1 MVSAVAGNSI
11 IIEFIGG
18 HMQRIIILLALL
30 MPSLALAEQTT
41 ANETKGLYVGVGIGA
56 SSYDDDNYF
65 DQLRLDDSEVGI
77 KLFGGYRFSQYFS
90 LEGAVVGLGSFDADS
105 SSSEIKNEF
114 GLMSFSGVGNLP
126 IFYGIAL
133 YGQLGFGFASISQDI
148 AYATPSAQLVTRN
161 DNDSALAGLY
171 GAGLKFI
178 PPTFRKLEFTLG
190 WERYVFSTDT
200 TRVDAGI
207 RSQDD
212 VDHEFD
218 FVFVGVALNFW

>member
-1 MVSAVAGNSI
+1 LIAVAGNSI
-11 IIEFIGG
+11 IIECGG
-18 HMQRIIILLALL
+18 DFMQRIIILLILLSPTIAL
-30 MPSLALAEQTT
+30 SEQTVPQ
-41 ANETKGLYVGVGIGA
+41 EHKGLYVGAGIGA
-56 SSYDDDNYF
+56 SSYDDDDYF
-65 DQLRLDDSEVGI
+65 ERQRLDDSEVGI
-77 KLFGGYRFSQYFS
+77 KFFGGYRFSEYFS
-90 LEGAVVGLGSFDADS
+90 VEGALVGLGNFEADS

-126 IFYGIAL
+126 IFYGISL

-148 AYATPSAQLVTRN
+148 SYATPSAQLVTRN

-178 PPTFRKLEFTLG
+178 PPTFRKLEFSLG

-200 TRVDAGI
+200 TRVDGGT
-207 RSQDD
+207 RSKDD

>member
-1 MVSAVAGNSI
+1 LIAVAGNSI
-11 IIEFIGG
+11 IIECGG
-18 HMQRIIILLALL
+18 DFMQRIIILLILLTPAIAL
-30 MPSLALAEQTT
+30 SEQTVPQ
-41 ANETKGLYVGVGIGA
+41 EHKGLYVGAGIGA
-56 SSYDDDNYF
+56 SSYDDDDYF
-65 DQLRLDDSEVGI
+65 DQQRLDDSEVGI
-77 KLFGGYRFSQYFS
+77 KLFGGYRFSEYFS
-90 LEGAVVGLGSFDADS
+90 LEGALVGLGSFEADS

-126 IFYGIAL
+126 LFYGISL
-133 YGQLGFGFASISQDI
+133 YGQLGFGFASINQDI
-148 AYATPSAQLVTRN
+148 AYATPTAQLVTR
-161 DNDSALAGLY
+161 DDSDTALAGLY